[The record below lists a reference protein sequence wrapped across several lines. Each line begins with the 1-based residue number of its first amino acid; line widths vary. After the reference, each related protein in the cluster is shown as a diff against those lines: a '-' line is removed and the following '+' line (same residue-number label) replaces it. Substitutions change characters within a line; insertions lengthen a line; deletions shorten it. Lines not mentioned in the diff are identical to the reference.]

1 MWMAD
6 CLVATSKNKTKSLL
20 DPEKYHEMIFLLDRY
35 YLFVLISS
43 HGAKIDYSQTYL
55 IIANDVA
62 I

>member
-1 MWMAD
+1 M
-6 CLVATSKNKTKSLL
+6 VATSKNKTKSLL